1 MTIEAKKELLKYII
15 LNNRYLHD
23 VISYKLL
30 EYRYFDNVI
39 NNISEISLT
48 TKIIVEKDKMQASQF
63 LELLELFIKI
73 VKERFFNVYNIENL
87 ICAIIQTNKEMVE
100 DYLLSTYNV
109 NDETN
114 LYLLKEKIYKIIINN
129 FISNSKYIPMVSSL
143 LAEHNIDVK
152 PINEYTYEEATKI
165 ITILSD
171 IVFSQRGRG
180 NYQYLFENIEIN
192 LTNNIRRRKERRK
205 NFNETKYKQEYIS
218 RYTSNY
224 ESVLKSY
231 KNKQKY
237 IKHFK

>member
-152 PINEYTYEEATKI
+152 PINEYTYEEVTKI